1 MLELWHSRLEAV
13 ALAQVAIS
21 LLGNIGVPSGTNVAI
36 GMFTYLNC
44 RKEDD
49 QDMMVTAGIHAG
61 SVLADIIIL
70 CLHGGEWSS
79 AGHEVAFGMSMF
91 IINMFAKM
99 IALIAMFMVYEEVRR
114 SSFPS
119 SGQPKGKFTEID
131 DKDMDIGGSY
141 QND

>member
-21 LLGNIGVPSGTNVAI
+21 LLGNIGVVRIFRIGLVEMWGGVALRRDVGYGSEPSGTNVAI

-61 SVLADIIIL
+61 SGYSAVIHIL
-70 CLHGGEWSS
+70 PRSCGFIFRGG
-79 AGHEVAFGMSMF
+79 
-91 IINMFAKM
+91 
-99 IALIAMFMVYEEVRR
+99 
-114 SSFPS
+114 
-119 SGQPKGKFTEID
+119 
-131 DKDMDIGGSY
+131 
-141 QND
+141 